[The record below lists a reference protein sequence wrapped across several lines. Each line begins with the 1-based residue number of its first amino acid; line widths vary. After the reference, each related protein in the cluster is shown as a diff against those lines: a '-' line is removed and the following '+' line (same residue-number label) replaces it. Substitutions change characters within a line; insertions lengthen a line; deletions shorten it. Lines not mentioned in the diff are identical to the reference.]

1 MWEESL
7 ESLRLH
13 PSARILFE
21 QTKFHF
27 RSKTDLFVRFNSP
40 SVHSKVFSLK
50 LKDKWLNI
58 ALRLQSAFLLES
70 SFLCFNDWGK

>member
-1 MWEESL
+1 MFCFMWEESL

-21 QTKFHF
+21 QTKFDF
-27 RSKTDLFVRFNSP
+27 RSKSDLFVRFNSR

-50 LKDKWLNI
+50 LKDKLLNI
-58 ALRLQSAFLLES
+58 ALRLQPPFLLES
-70 SFLCFNDWGK
+70 SFLF